1 MVKDLLKTTK
11 RKKFLVIYN
20 KSDLCKQTKE
30 LWQKEIPELK
40 KPPFIT
46 ISCVNPGSDNN
57 MYGKLLK
64 FLEKNI
70 LEDHTE
76 MLENGGFIE
85 KRHFEHLK
93 KMKKHLV
100 LATENLND
108 IDIVAEEI
116 RLSLLELENIIG
128 KVEIE
133 KKFDFIFENFC
144 IGK

>member
-1 MVKDLLKTTK
+1 M
-11 RKKFLVIYN
+11 IYN
-20 KSDLCKQTKE
+20 KSDLCKHTKE
-30 LWQKEIPELK
+30 LWHEVVPELK
-40 KPPFIT
+40 KLPFIST
-46 ISCVNPGSDNN
+46 SCVDLRSDNN
-57 MYGKLLK
+57 IYGK
-64 FLEKNI
+64 FLEFLDKNI
-70 LEDHTE
+70 SDDHTE
-76 MLENGGFIE
+76 MFDNGGFIE

-93 KMKKHLV
+93 KMKKHLT
-100 LATENLND
+100 LATENLNN